1 MSGARLLVTGAA
13 GFIAGRLAEQLMRE
27 GNQVIGVDDFSRNQA
42 PRRWMALPWR
52 ETIDRETFLEGM
64 ESMLSG
70 VDAVFHLGARTDTM
84 ATDKEPIRHLNLEY
98 SQRLWAACTKL
109 GIPLL
114 YASSAAVYGDGRL
127 GYSDDPELISQ
138 LRPLNLYGQSKLDFD
153 VWVQEQSQGPPYYAG
168 FRFFNV
174 YGPGEGHK
182 GRMASV
188 MWHGYKQ
195 ILQTGE
201 IQLFASDKEG
211 IAHGEQKRDFIYVDD
226 VVDCLIRQWKS
237 PGASGIYNL
246 GTGRARSF
254 NDLARSLFAAMR
266 AKEHILYIPMPAK
279 LQGKYQYFTQADPQ
293 NLRSKAGYAA
303 PFTPLEIGVAR
314 YVDWLKTGG

>member
-13 GFIAGRLAEQLMRE
+13 GFIAGRLAEQLIRE

-52 ETIDRETFLEGM
+52 ETIDRETFLKGM

-84 ATDKEPIRHLNLEY
+84 ATDKELIHHLNLEY

-153 VWVQEQSQGPPYYAG
+153 VWVQEQSQAPPFYAG

-279 LQGKYQYFTQADPQ
+279 LQGKYQYFTQANTQ
-293 NLRSKAGYAA
+293 NLRTQAGYAV

>member
-13 GFIAGRLAEQLMRE
+13 GFIACRLAEQLMRE

-52 ETIDRETFLEGM
+52 ETIDRETFWEGM

-84 ATDKEPIRHLNLEY
+84 ATDKELIQHLNLEY

-114 YASSAAVYGDGRL
+114 YASSAAVYGDGSL

-153 VWVQEQSQGPPYYAG
+153 VWVQEQSQRPPFYAG

-293 NLRSKAGYAA
+293 NLRSKAGYTA
-303 PFTPLEIGVAR
+303 PFTPLETGVAR

>member
-13 GFIAGRLAEQLMRE
+13 GFIAGRLAEQLIRE

-52 ETIDRETFLEGM
+52 ETVDRETFLEGM

-84 ATDKEPIRHLNLEY
+84 ATDKELIRHLNLEY

-114 YASSAAVYGDGRL
+114 YASSAAVYGDGSL

-153 VWVQEQSQGPPYYAG
+153 VWVQEQSQEPPYYAG

-266 AKEHILYIPMPAK
+266 AKEHLLYIPMPAK
-279 LQGKYQYFTQADPQ
+279 LQGKYQYFTQADTQ

>member
-13 GFIAGRLAEQLMRE
+13 GFIAGRLAEQLIRE

-52 ETIDRETFLEGM
+52 ETIDRETFLKGM

-84 ATDKEPIRHLNLEY
+84 ATDKELIRHLNLEY

-114 YASSAAVYGDGRL
+114 YASSAAVYGDGSL

-266 AKEHILYIPMPAK
+266 AKERILYIPMPAK
-279 LQGKYQYFTQADPQ
+279 LQGKYQYFTQADTQ

>member
-1 MSGARLLVTGAA
+1 MSGARVLVTGAA
-13 GFIAGRLAEQLMRE
+13 GFIAGRLAEQLIRE
-27 GNQVIGVDDFSRNQA
+27 GHQVIGVDDFSRNQA
-42 PRRWMALPWR
+42 PRRWMALPMR
-52 ETIDRETFLEGM
+52 KTIDRETFLEQM
-64 ESMLSG
+64 EALLFD
-70 VDAVFHLGARTDTM
+70 VDVVFHLGARTDTM
-84 ATDKEPIRHLNLEY
+84 ATDQDLISHLNLQY
-98 SQRLWAACTKL
+98 SQRLWTACAKL
-109 GIPLL
+109 GIPMV
-114 YASSAAVYGDGRL
+114 YASSAAVYGNGSH
-127 GYSDDPELISQ
+127 GYADAPELMPRLQ
-138 LRPLNLYGQSKLDFD
+138 PLNLYAQSKLDFD
-153 VWVQEQSQGPPYYAG
+153 AWTQSQAHRPPFYAG

-182 GRMASV
+182 GPMASV
-188 MWHGYKQ
+188 MWHGYHQ
-195 ILQTGE
+195 IKQTGE
-201 IQLFASDKEG
+201 IRLFASDKEG

-266 AKEHILYIPMPAK
+266 TKEHILYIPMPAK
-279 LQGKYQYFTQADPQ
+279 LQGKYQYFTQADTQ
-293 NLRSKAGYAA
+293 NLRTKAGYTA

>member
-13 GFIAGRLAEQLMRE
+13 GFIAGRLAEQLIWE

-84 ATDKEPIRHLNLEY
+84 ATDKELIRHLNLEY
-98 SQRLWAACTKL
+98 SQRLWAACTKQ

-114 YASSAAVYGDGRL
+114 YASSAAVYGDGSL